1 MEKKCQNLRENF
13 ILPNEIFSGNN
24 KILSKSFS
32 PNVVKFFIYQAHY
45 RSVLDFSNDALLA
58 SEKGFNKLMEAQ
70 KSLSN
75 LKKASDFDVDLWI
88 SKCYSKMND
97 DFNTPILIAEL
108 FNCIKFINSVNI
120 KSKNLKISDKE
131 KLCI

>member
-1 MEKKCQNLRENF
+1 MHTNMLTLNGKKMSKSIENF

-45 RSVLDFSNDALLA
+45 RSVLDSNDALLA

-70 KSLSN
+70 N
-75 LKKASDFDVDLWI
+75 F
-88 SKCYSKMND
+88 
-97 DFNTPILIAEL
+97 
-108 FNCIKFINSVNI
+108 
-120 KSKNLKISDKE
+120 LKI
-131 KLCI
+131 